1 MDNTYENFDEYKEQL
16 MSKYGEE
23 EAAEM
28 AYAMCEQEHRFDEEG
43 ES

>member
-1 MDNTYENFDEYKEQL
+1 MDNTYEKFDEYYTAL
-16 MSKYGEE
+16 LADMSEE
-23 EAAEM
+23 EAAEK